1 MITVPDNNPSLL
13 ILPTI
18 QDATLTI
25 NLNVTIQ
32 KWCPICHSIITVLSG
47 AAISMTS
54 LLQVSQSFT
63 LSHYLFL
70 SSKKLPP
77 TYREAN
83 QAPEGTPPSKK
94 KLKAYKGTSVLQPEG
109 NLSLKD
115 ILSIKDKGNITNPR
129 IPVMKGIHNTKVAA
143 PCLLFLLGGHCDST
157 YPCGYHLQVNDPDRL
172 PGTSNVDYEHFHDW
186 MATSKSYA
194 CLITSSYQN
203 SNLDLS

>member
-32 KWCPICHSIITVLSG
+32 KWCPTCHSIITVLSG

-115 ILSIKDKGNITNPR
+115 ILSIKDKGNITNPHL
-129 IPVMKGIHNTKVAA
+129 PVIKVICNAKGSAL
-143 PCLLFLLGGHCDST
+143 CLPLLIGGHCDST
-157 YPCGYHLQVNDPDRL
+157 DPYGYHLQVNDTDRL
-172 PGTSNVDYEHFHDW
+172 PGISNADYASFHDW
-186 MATSKSYA
+186 MESIK
-194 CLITSSYQN
+194 
-203 SNLDLS
+203 